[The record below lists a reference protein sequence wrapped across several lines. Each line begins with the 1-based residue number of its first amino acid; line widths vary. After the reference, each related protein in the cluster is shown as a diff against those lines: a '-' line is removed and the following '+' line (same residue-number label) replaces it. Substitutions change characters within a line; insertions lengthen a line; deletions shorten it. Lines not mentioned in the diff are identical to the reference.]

1 VTDPLLRRLERTA
14 IAACLLMAAAAVPL
28 GGWWAAAAVLGGGLL
43 AAVSYASLASGV
55 TALTGAVA
63 RAATRAQE
71 PEGEDRVPPTD
82 GNARAHTPLAAA
94 WTLAKVVLRYALLA
108 LLAYVMIARLR
119 LHPVGLLAGVSSV
132 VIAVAVEAVRIVV
145 KKS

>member
-28 GGWWAAAAVLGGGLL
+28 GGWWAAAAVLGGGLI

-63 RAATRAQE
+63 RAASRAE
-71 PEGEDRVPPTD
+71 GPEGEGRAPSTD
-82 GNARAHTPLAAA
+82 GNARAHAPGAAA
-94 WTLAKVVLRYALLA
+94 RTLAKVVLRYALLA

-119 LHPVGLLAGVSSV
+119 LHPIGLLAGVSSV